1 MDYYSWSCW
10 PMRSQRPSD
19 NNNIISALVYTPEP
33 DGKNLFLQTSQ
44 TGVIEHG
51 IIKLVLTL
59 KPHPVQLALIVLR
72 SALGTLPEQKSNY
85 QSYPAVAVASHNNNC
100 PHNMCSGGTNVM
112 GVTNHFLIGF
122 KACFTR

>member
-1 MDYYSWSCW
+1 
-10 PMRSQRPSD
+10 MRSQRPSD

-59 KPHPVQLALIVLR
+59 KPHPFQLALIVLG
-72 SALGTLPEQKSNY
+72 SALGTLPEQKIIISLI
-85 QSYPAVAVASHNNNC
+85 QLWLLQATLITVLTICTVVAQ
-100 PHNMCSGGTNVM
+100 M
-112 GVTNHFLIGF
+112 LWE
-122 KACFTR
+122 